1 MEPTLRLGEVALYTT
16 VSIDSFVHG
25 EVVVVKHPDYYGGDA
40 VPLRIVGLAGDV
52 VEIENG
58 QLLVNRQTQPEPYL
72 LGAATDSDCSRQL
85 SAASVPEAFAFML
98 GDCRDNSN
106 DSRFLGP
113 MPLRAIVGKVT
124 MVHPLASPKT
134 PRAVR

>member
-16 VSIDSFVHG
+16 ESVDEFVHG

-40 VPLRIVGLAGDV
+40 VPLRIVGLGGDV

-58 QLLVNRQTQPEPYL
+58 QLLVNHKAKPEPYL
-72 LGAATDSDCSRQL
+72 LGAAAENDFSKQL
-85 SAASVPEAFAFML
+85 SVASVPEAFAFML

-106 DSRFLGP
+106 DSRLLGP
-113 MPLRAIVGKVT
+113 MPLEAIVGKVK
-124 MVHPLASPKT
+124 MVHPLDSPKT